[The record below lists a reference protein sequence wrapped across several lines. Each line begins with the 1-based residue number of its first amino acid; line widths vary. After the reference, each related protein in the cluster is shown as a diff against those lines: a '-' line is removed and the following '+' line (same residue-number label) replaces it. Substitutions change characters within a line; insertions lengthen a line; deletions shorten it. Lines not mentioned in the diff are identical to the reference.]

1 MRNVITLVIYVP
13 NIVDVTSFCNH
24 VKFRVWVN
32 GVQLNGVL
40 NGVHLL
46 LNAELNAIVFSKLNA
61 ELNANRKTP
70 ERKVNAAFRASVQ
83 V

>member
-1 MRNVITLVIYVP
+1 M
-13 NIVDVTSFCNH
+13 
-24 VKFRVWVN
+24 
-32 GVQLNGVL
+32 

-83 V
+83 LQLGLFTTDFTEKLKDPYS